1 MSEVFN
7 GAANGAAQGFAVGG
21 PWGAV
26 VGGLVGGISGSLSKS
41 KKKKEQKRIQR
52 MLQKALNQYKIG
64 STDAF
69 GNTLSADKN
78 GRWSYNLSLP
88 YKLQKISSDYAMK
101 RLNEYK
107 NLNPIEIQ
115 RKNSVGMLKALNDS
129 AKASQGVAMS
139 NALKQGSNIGTIA
152 TAFNR
157 NRMANIQN
165 SLLNAAR
172 SGQDYNLIN
181 ANNINA
187 LAGNVNSIQQP
198 LNNMQ
203 NNLQKMVNGLN
214 KTVMNQLN
222 NMAGAQYKIQQDQNR
237 QTQNDSLLG
246 KLDPKTI
253 TTLSKM
259 FG

>member
-1 MSEVFN
+1 MN
-7 GAANGAAQGFAVGG
+7 PIAIQAG
-21 PWGAV
+21 GAV
-26 VGGLVGGISGSLSKS
+26 LSGIGGALGDKAKS
-41 KKKKEQKRIQR
+41 KAAKQR
-52 MLQKALNQYKIG
+52 LKAMQKALQMYQIG
-64 STDAF
+64 STDAY

-78 GRWSYNLSLP
+78 GRWNYNLSLP
-88 YKLQKISSDYAMK
+88 YKLQKISSDHAMK

-115 RKNSVGMLKALNDS
+115 RKNSVGMTKALNDS

-181 ANNINA
+181 TNNINA
-187 LAGNVNSIQQP
+187 LASNVNSIQQP
-198 LNNMQ
+198 INNMQ
-203 NNLQKMVNGLN
+203 NNLQSMVNSLN
-214 KTVMNQLN
+214 KTQMDQQNQIAN
-222 NMAGAQYKIQQDQNR
+222 AQYDKTLAGRMTAANMFTAAGGALSGYGANKQKQN
-237 QTQNDSLLG
+237 NYDDYLA
-246 KLDPKTI
+246 TI
-253 TTLSKM
+253 RTIY
-259 FG
+259 GA